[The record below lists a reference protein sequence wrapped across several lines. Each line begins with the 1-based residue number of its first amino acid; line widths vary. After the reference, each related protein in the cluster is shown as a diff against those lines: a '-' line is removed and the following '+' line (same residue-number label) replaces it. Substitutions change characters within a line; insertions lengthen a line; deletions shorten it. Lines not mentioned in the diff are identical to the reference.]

1 MRYAYSLATST
12 VTHNL
17 QEGSDHDHS
26 SSLLCLSVSK
36 SCLTYHR
43 YLKCE
48 QLINKWSSKTTA
60 TTTKAIQSKNKSVRA
75 ASAAL
80 SAAVLTRPEVRSRKS
95 ASLWLRSLQ
104 LYRLSAPCPWWRLL
118 VLERREHDTDVAEH
132 SAALNSLH
140 FDQLW
145 LLCSR
150 YLLCK
155 KLLWWCSYRAA
166 HIYRNGN
173 ASLEGSLT

>member
-1 MRYAYSLATST
+1 MRAAYSLATST

-17 QEGSDHDHS
+17 QEGSNHDHS

-60 TTTKAIQSKNKSVRA
+60 TTTKAIQSKNKSARA

-80 SAAVLTRPEVRSRKS
+80 SAAVLSRPEVRSRKS
-95 ASLWLRSLQ
+95 AHCGSAVSSSTVCLLPACGDGSWSL
-104 LYRLSAPCPWWRLL
+104 
-118 VLERREHDTDVAEH
+118 REE
-132 SAALNSLH
+132 NMI
-140 FDQLW
+140 QLW
-145 LLCSR
+145 QSTPRPLIPCTLTNCDFCVHAT
-150 YLLCK
+150 YC
-155 KLLWWCSYRAA
+155 A
-166 HIYRNGN
+166 RNCFDGV
-173 ASLEGSLT
+173 L